1 MCLLWKKNVVVYYLL
16 LWHLLFTVAIYYL
29 GYISFVHQHIKL
41 KYWNSGSLLSEA
53 QGFNIRKKVWRNGY
67 KILRESQVLKVD
79 SVSFALPGFLLC
91 AAQIE
96 IILPAQVDMAQL
108 WICTS
113 QEPCSVFFLFEGQ
126 GCVFTVFF
134 RHCTPNRLSSNNP
147 LLSTEGQGKGEWWSE
162 W

>member
-1 MCLLWKKNVVVYYLL
+1 M
-16 LWHLLFTVAIYYL
+16 
-29 GYISFVHQHIKL
+29 
-41 KYWNSGSLLSEA
+41 
-53 QGFNIRKKVWRNGY
+53 WRNGY

-108 WICTS
+108 WISTS

-126 GCVFTVFF
+126 GCVFAVFF
-134 RHCTPNRLSSNNP
+134 QHGTPNRLSSNNP
-147 LLSTEGQGKGEWWSE
+147 LLSTEGQGKSE
-162 W
+162 